1 MDRVRKMYY
10 QAEETEEDRAKN
22 ELEQRNADTYA
33 ALKTAI
39 QNRFYDILLN
49 WDLFVPA

>member
-1 MDRVRKMYY
+1 M
-10 QAEETEEDRAKN
+10 TEEERAKE
-22 ELEQRNADTYA
+22 ELEQRDADTYA

-49 WDLFVPA
+49 WDLFVPACEIYVCFQA

>member
-1 MDRVRKMYY
+1 MRKMYY
-10 QAEETEEDRAKN
+10 QTEETEEDRAKD
-22 ELEQRNADTYA
+22 EQEQRSADTYS
-33 ALKTAI
+33 ALKTAL